1 MTDFLLH
8 PAARRLVESLGLPI
22 PLPVRL
28 RRDGGPWQERSLSG
42 RITVVGSGTSA
53 ECLAAI
59 AAGLAPAGAVPYL
72 AVPEPLRGA
81 YKLPKS
87 TEPRR
92 LLAVEKASRESSPPP
107 PKGRDVPP
115 LDALG
120 EVARIDALVFD
131 ATGIA
136 DVASLRAA
144 YDFFHP
150 LLKRLEPCA
159 RVVIVSRPA
168 ESALP
173 EAAAAQ
179 AALLGVVKS
188 LAKELG
194 RTGTTANLIEVER
207 GAEDRLGPVLRFV
220 LSGRA
225 AFVTA
230 QPIRVGA
237 VARAAA
243 EVPLMRPLAGKVAL
257 VTGAARGIGE
267 ATARVFASEGA
278 HVVCVDRPGD
288 GAAAEALA
296 KEIEGTAVLADLLD
310 QG

>member
-107 PKGRDVPP
+107 PKGRDVP
-115 LDALG
+115 L
-120 EVARIDALVFD
+120 FD

-173 EAAAAQ
+173 EAAAA
-179 AALLGVVKS
+179 
-188 LAKELG
+188 
-194 RTGTTANLIEVER
+194 
-207 GAEDRLGPVLRFV
+207 
-220 LSGRA
+220 
-225 AFVTA
+225 
-230 QPIRVGA
+230 
-237 VARAAA
+237 
-243 EVPLMRPLAGKVAL
+243 
-257 VTGAARGIGE
+257 
-267 ATARVFASEGA
+267 
-278 HVVCVDRPGD
+278 
-288 GAAAEALA
+288 
-296 KEIEGTAVLADLLD
+296 
-310 QG
+310 